1 MNWYQHQETV
11 DRLAAA
17 YVLGTL
23 QGPAR
28 RRYEALLPRKTMLR
42 LAVEDWTERLAPM
55 LTDLQP
61 VQRCKQR
68 DDRRRH
74 RVFRHPIR

>member
-42 LAVEDWTERLAPM
+42 LASLLQTDHMLASVFFTQ
-55 LTDLQP
+55 LT
-61 VQRCKQR
+61 RAMKEY
-68 DDRRRH
+68 
-74 RVFRHPIR
+74 

>member
-1 MNWYQHQETV
+1 MNWYHHQETI

-28 RRYEALLPRKTMLR
+28 RRYDALLPRKTMLR

-61 VQRCKQR
+61 VEPSRALWQAVAERTA
-68 DDRRRH
+68 
-74 RVFRHPIR
+74 V